1 MEESECGPSIYFH
14 SLRHGQTIRRILGGE
29 AFIDFVVPNISS
41 LGASA
46 RQSDYLVD
54 VYYLTNAYFE
64 KRWKPIQKEAT
75 LNNVFKGCNNRAEI
89 VKQQMS
95 FEDCERDNDC
105 VSFPIKEFNRLSYEE
120 DTFEKYTSTILAK
133 QLNN

>member
-1 MEESECGPSIYFH
+1 M
-14 SLRHGQTIRRILGGE
+14 
-29 AFIDFVVPNISS
+29 PNISS

-64 KRWKPIQKEAT
+64 KRWKPIKNEAT
-75 LNNVFKGCNNRAEI
+75 LNVVLKGCNNKAEI

-95 FEDCERDNDC
+95 FEDCESDNDC

-120 DTFEKYTSTILAK
+120 DTFVKYSSAILAK
-133 QLNN
+133 EFNN